1 MVLLDDNFA
10 TIVASV
16 EEGRTIYDNVRRFVK
31 YSIAGNIGKVAVMIL
46 APFLSM
52 PIPLLPLQLLWL
64 NLLTDGL
71 LGLGMGFEPA
81 EKDVM
86 RRPPISPQAGIVT
99 RGMAW
104 SVLWVGALIGV
115 LSLGVGYWYWV
126 TGNEEWQTLIF
137 NTLAF
142 AQIGQA
148 LASRSTRESLF
159 AIGLFSNKPLLGMI
173 ALVVVAQAGVLEVPF
188 FEGFFRIRPIEWQDW
203 SISIAAGMVVFAAIE
218 IEKWLGRLRSARP
231 GKLAAVLAVG

>member
-1 MVLLDDNFA
+1 
-10 TIVASV
+10 
-16 EEGRTIYDNVRRFVK
+16 
-31 YSIAGNIGKVAVMIL
+31 
-46 APFLSM
+46 
-52 PIPLLPLQLLWL
+52 
-64 NLLTDGL
+64 
-71 LGLGMGFEPA
+71 
-81 EKDVM
+81 M